1 MLAHAVRKLA
11 QSFVETMLKIG
22 KARIVRGCLTELWLC
37 ADVRSTTVAASTG
50 WTRAVAIIDG

>member
-22 KARIVRGCLTELWLC
+22 KAWIVRGCLTESWLC
-37 ADVRSTTVAASTG
+37 ADVRSTTVAASSDHPVVG
-50 WTRAVAIIDG
+50 APGA